1 MINQFILNGIIAGSV
16 YTLVAVGFAVIYRT
30 VRFFHFAHGVVFTA
44 GAYFTYLFKA
54 WLGWPVIIAVPMAIG
69 LCAGLGVL
77 IEVSVYRPLRHKDA
91 SALILLLASLGV
103 YIVLQNIISMFFGDD
118 TKTIRSGIVKEGI
131 NLLGARITPVQITI
145 IIVSLLLVI
154 SCFLFLKYTKTGRS
168 MRAVA
173 NNLELAQMTGI
184 NSDRMIIWAVALGS
198 VLAGIAGILVALDV
212 DMTPTMGM
220 NALLMGVAAVII
232 GGVDSLPG
240 VALGALLLG
249 MAQNLGV
256 WKISSQWQDAIAFFI
271 LLMFLLFRP
280 QGFLGKRVKKVSV

>member
-1 MINQFILNGIIAGSV
+1 MINQFLVNGIIAGSV
-16 YTLVAVGFAVIYRT
+16 YALVAVGFAIIYRT

-44 GAYFTYLFKA
+44 GAYFAYLFKI
-54 WLGWPVIIAVPMAIG
+54 WLEWPLIIAIPASIG
-69 LCAGLGVL
+69 LCGVMGVL
-77 IEVSVYRPLRHKDA
+77 IEVSVYRPLRHKGS
-91 SALILLLASLGV
+91 SALILLIASLGI
-103 YIVLQNIISMFFGDD
+103 YIVFQNLISMVFGDD
-118 TKTIRSGIVKEGI
+118 TKTIRSGVVKEGI
-131 NLLGARITPVQITI
+131 KLLGARITPIQITI

-154 SCFLFLKYTKTGRS
+154 SCFLFLKYTKAGRS
-168 MRAVA
+168 VRAVA

-184 NSDRMIIWAVALGS
+184 NRDGVIFWAIAVGS

-240 VALGALLLG
+240 VAFGALLLG

-271 LLMFLLFRP
+271 LLIFLLFRP